1 MDYKDKQESISRFE
15 NIFKNEKTYYGKKK
29 PNFSGY
35 FDSEADSFFKRAYV
49 KFNHL
54 LGNVEGKKVLDVGCG
69 TGNLSFFLAHKGANV
84 TGIDLS
90 KNFIEFCKETAMKLK
105 LSIDFKEM
113 NAQLPE
119 FPEESFDIIVG
130 SRIIHHLPDIKLFLG
145 ECKRLL
151 KNGGYVVFIEPLKK
165 NPIVQLNRKFY
176 APKARTRHEHPLFIS
191 DVMIAREILGNIQ
204 HYEYFLLSPL
214 AMFFNRIVK
223 KASLFKFS
231 YKFLNVVET
240 PLYKI
245 KYLAQFCWQTVFKS
259 IKQ

>member
-1 MDYKDKQESISRFE
+1 MEIKDKREIISKYE

-29 PNFSGY
+29 PVFSGI
-35 FDSEADSFFKRAYV
+35 FDSNSDSFFRKAYV
-49 KFNHL
+49 KFTQL
-54 LGNVEGKKVLDVGCG
+54 LGNIEGKKILDVGCG
-69 TGNLSFFLAHKGANV
+69 TGNLSFFLAYKRANV

-90 KNFIEFCKETAMKLK
+90 NNFIQLCKETATKLQ
-105 LSIDFKEM
+105 LPIDFKEM
-113 NAQLPE
+113 NAQLPDFSE
-119 FPEESFDIIVG
+119 GSFDIIVG

-151 KNGGYVVFIEPLKK
+151 KKGGYIVFIEPLKK

-176 APKARTRHEHPLFIS
+176 APMARTRHEHPLLMS
-191 DVMIAREILGNIQ
+191 DVMVARNVFGNIQ
-204 HYEYFLLSPL
+204 HYEYFLISPL

-223 KASLFKFS
+223 KTSLFKLS
-231 YKFLNVVET
+231 YKFLNIVES

-245 KYLAQFCWQTVFKS
+245 RFLHQYYWQTVFKS